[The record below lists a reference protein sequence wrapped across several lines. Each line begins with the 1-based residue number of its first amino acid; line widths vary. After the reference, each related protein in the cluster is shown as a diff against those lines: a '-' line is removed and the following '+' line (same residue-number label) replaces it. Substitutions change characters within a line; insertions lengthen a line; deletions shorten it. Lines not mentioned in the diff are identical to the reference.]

1 MIYYLAGSPDL
12 EDMERAADKAHANHF
27 LCTFADFAPRKAA
40 QHFCV
45 QPQRRIFV
53 DSGAY
58 SIWTKG
64 APVTLGEYIEFCK
77 KIKNAAKCPVVFAA
91 LDVIPGK
98 KKSTAKPTADEITRA
113 CEEGWDNY
121 QTMKQEGIPCLMT
134 FHQYEHR
141 QWLKKIAD
149 DSDYFAVAPRKKDEH
164 TADKMVWLKTM
175 VFDYLNIMKSPVNQR
190 KKVHGLGVSS
200 PEFMMAFPFYSVDNT
215 GWIQSVR
222 SYSLASLY
230 GVKTTYRQFK
240 HIEKAAMS
248 GHIFFDTNER
258 LRKTFGFPAPGESS
272 DASRLM
278 YAAMRAAAETEWRV
292 TDFWKRKGLVWPDQ
306 ELPFDFGSA
315 KQPYRRVHIIAVFP
329 EVRGWEYGFGSF
341 ED

>member
-1 MIYYLAGSPDL
+1 
-12 EDMERAADKAHANHF
+12 
-27 LCTFADFAPRKAA
+27 
-40 QHFCV
+40 V

-64 APVTLGEYIEFCK
+64 APVTLGNYMTFCK
-77 KIKNAAKCPVVFAA
+77 KIMDTAKCPVVFAA

-98 KKSTAKPTADEITRA
+98 STAKPTPDEITRA

-141 QWLKKIAD
+141 QWLKKIVD
-149 DSDYFAVAPRKKDEH
+149 DSDYFAVAPRKKDER

-175 VFDYLNIMKSPVNQR
+175 VFDYLKIMQCPINQR

-200 PEFMMAFPFYSVDNT
+200 PEFMMAFPFYSIDNT
-215 GWIQSVR
+215 GWIQSVH
-222 SYSLASLY
+222 SYSRASLY
-230 GVKTTYRQFK
+230 GVKTTYEQFK
-240 HIEKAAMS
+240 DVEKAAMS
-248 GHIFFDTNER
+248 RRLFLDTNEG
-258 LRKTFGFPAPGESS
+258 LRKTFGYPAPGESS

-306 ELPFDFGSA
+306 PLLFDFSTA
-315 KQPYRRVHIIAVFP
+315 KQPSIIAVYP